1 MTKETRVETTTKAE
15 SKLVTRVASMI
26 AVALLAAGVQAATAA
41 PPSAESEMLV
51 LYDRMQTAMADDS
64 SVGVEEAAKVLAAK
78 SEAVGAKAKNPEPF
92 KAVTDGA
99 RAVVAAADLEAEREA
114 FRDLSLAMA
123 KLVDS
128 GELKG
133 AGLFFCP
140 MADAYWLQKTGD
152 DELRNPYYGKSMLTC
167 GSKVDKVKEN

>member
-1 MTKETRVETTTKAE
+1 MLFA
-15 SKLVTRVASMI
+15 AQC
-26 AVALLAAGVQAATAA
+26 AVADA
-41 PPSAESEMLV
+41 PPAESEMLV
-51 LYDRMQTAMADDS
+51 LYGRMHTAMADDS
-64 SVGVEEAAKVLAAK
+64 SAGVEEAAKGLAAK
-78 SEAVGAKAKNPEPF
+78 SEAAGAKAKDPAAF

-123 KLVDS
+123 KLVES
-128 GELKG
+128 GQLDG

-152 DELRNPYYGKSMLTC
+152 DELRNPYYGKSMPTC
-167 GSKVDKVKEN
+167 GEKVDKVEG

>member
-1 MTKETRVETTTKAE
+1 MKTKAE
-15 SKLVTRVASMI
+15 SRWKLGPRVGRSLA
-26 AVALLAAGVQAATAA
+26 AVAMSLVAQSAVADA
-41 PPSAESEMLV
+41 PPAESEMLV

-64 SVGVEEAAKVLAAK
+64 SAGVEEAAKALAAK
-78 SEAVGAKAKNPEPF
+78 SEAVGAKATDPSAY

-140 MADAYWLQKTGD
+140 MADAYWLQKAGD
-152 DELRNPYYGKSMLTC
+152 DALRNPYYGKSMLTC
-167 GSKVDKVKEN
+167 GSKVDKVED